1 MQKVKI
7 DAKSHH
13 LCDKRVRHEDRGVYC
28 KAAAPEA
35 AVANSSNGAKPQ
47 SKIASSVTE
56 LIGNTPMVYLNR
68 VSGPALVAC

>member
-1 MQKVKI
+1 MQKLKR
-7 DAKSHH
+7 DTKSHQF
-13 LCDKRVRHEDRGVYC
+13 CNKRIRHEERCIYC

-35 AVANSSNGAKPQ
+35 AVASSSNGAKPH

-68 VSGPALVAC
+68 VSGPALVVC

>member
-1 MQKVKI
+1 MQKVKR
-7 DAKSHH
+7 DTKSHQY
-13 LCDKRVRHEDRGVYC
+13 CNKGIRHEDRGVYC

-47 SKIASSVTE
+47 SMIASSVTE

-68 VSGPALVAC
+68 VSGPVLVFC